1 MRADPFVTIVPGE
14 GFLGMVTVKTELGK
28 IFLDVGMVQTRRY
41 LRVDPRLGE
50 EVASSGTRVM
60 RCGCFLRGHMRR
72 NCNSGKSTMLFCC
85 DESVCR
91 QISIDDILMDG

>member
-41 LRVDPRLGE
+41 LRVDPRLAE
-50 EVASSGTRVM
+50 QVASSGTRVM
-60 RCGCFLRGHMRR
+60 RCGCSCVDICVAIATAARARCFFVATSLCVGKFL
-72 NCNSGKSTMLFCC
+72 
-85 DESVCR
+85 
-91 QISIDDILMDG
+91 LMTF